1 MCLILIAWRV
11 HPRYPL
17 IVAANR
23 DEFYARPTLPAQ
35 RWPGDSGMIAGKDL
49 EAGGSWMG
57 VDASGRFAAV
67 TNFRELEQGPTDA
80 RSRGGLVTDYLLGDA
95 PAESYLAELAERAD
109 QYRGYNLLLT
119 DGGEL
124 YCASNRG
131 APIRNLP
138 PGVHGVCNGPL
149 DSDWPKVKRGRQLLA
164 KAIDRIEPSPKQ
176 LFELLRDQT
185 QPADEALP
193 DTGVGLE
200 SDTPRHVTHLL
211 RTQFAELGGAHF
223 FQAAGDLRE
232 ETRALLVVE
241 HQSSLRVMRMWSMP
255 HSSNT
260 SPCLTNPKSS

>member
-1 MCLILIAWRV
+1 MCLVLIAWRV

-35 RWPGDSGMIAGKDL
+35 RWPGASGMIAGQDL

-57 VDASGRFAAV
+57 VDAAGRFAAV
-67 TNFRELEQGPTDA
+67 TNFRELEQGPAEA
-80 RSRGGLVTDYLLGDA
+80 RSRGELVTDYLLCDA
-95 PAESYLAELAERAD
+95 PAESYLAGLIERANH
-109 QYRGYNLLLT
+109 YRGYNLLLA
-119 DGGEL
+119 DGEDL

-131 APIRNLP
+131 APTRRLP
-138 PGVHGVCNGPL
+138 PGIHGVCNGPL

-164 KAIDRIEPSPKQ
+164 KAIDHTEPSPKQ

-200 SDTPRHVTHLL
+200 SERLL
-211 RTQFAELGGAHF
+211 GTIAIDGTLAGRNYGTRSASVLLLDAQGCGQF
-223 FQAAGDLRE
+223 
-232 ETRALLVVE
+232 VE
-241 HQSSLRVMRMWSMP
+241 HSRIDDASWQQREFP
-255 HSSNT
+255 IGT
-260 SPCLTNPKSS
+260 I

>member
-35 RWPGDSGMIAGKDL
+35 RWPGASGMIAGKDL

-57 VDASGRFAAV
+57 VDDAGRFAAV
-67 TNFRELEQGPTDA
+67 TNFRELEQGPADA
-80 RSRGGLVTDYLLGDA
+80 RSRGELVTKYLLGDA
-95 PAESYLAELAERAD
+95 PAQRYLAALAERAN
-109 QYRGYNLLLT
+109 QYRGYNLLIT

-131 APIRNLP
+131 APIRQLS
-138 PGVHGVCNGPL
+138 PGIHGVCNGPL

-164 KAIDRIEPSPKQ
+164 KALDRTEPSYKR

-185 QPADEALP
+185 QAADEALP

-200 SDTPRHVTHLL
+200 WERLL
-211 RTQFAELGGAHF
+211 GTIAIDGAI
-223 FQAAGDLRE
+223 AGKGYG
-232 ETRALLVVE
+232 TRSASVLLLDAQGRGRFVE
-241 HQSSLRVMRMWSMP
+241 HSRADDAGWQQREFSIGS
-255 HSSNT
+255 T
-260 SPCLTNPKSS
+260 